1 MSQKVDPIREGFHNL
16 TPCLVVNDANKA
28 IEFYT
33 KVFGAKE
40 NYRNHSPDNKSIMYA
55 ELSIGDSKLIL
66 SDEFRD
72 MDSLSPL
79 TIGKTPVSIY
89 LYVDNAD
96 RTFDLAVSE
105 GANVIMKM
113 TDTFWGDRWGQV
125 RDPFGHIWSIA
136 THKKNVTP
144 EEMEKAAKS
153 EKQVNE

>member
-1 MSQKVDPIREGFHNL
+1 MSQKVGPIREGFHNL

-28 IEFYT
+28 IEYYT

-40 NYRNHSPDNKSIMYA
+40 NYRNHAPDNKSIMYA

-66 SDEFRD
+66 SDEFPD
-72 MDSLSPL
+72 MDSLSPI
-79 TIGKTPVSIY
+79 TIGKTAVSIY
-89 LYVDNAD
+89 LYVDDAD

-105 GANVIMKM
+105 GANVIMKV
-113 TDTFWGDRWGQV
+113 TDAFWGDRWGQL

-144 EEMEKAAKS
+144 EEMEKAAKA
-153 EKQVNE
+153 EKQANE